1 MAHASNSWRSNR
13 FSLSFRLQCAL
24 RVVCLGATMF
34 VLIYLALTTALYASM
49 TILGLLVVMQT
60 WGLVGYVERTNRELV
75 RFLEAVK
82 YGDASQ
88 SWSSTKFRSTSF
100 RELADSF
107 ASVVGEFQKI
117 RVEKE
122 EQYQAVQRVL
132 QHVGAGLLAFDSEG
146 RVDFINPAAQRLLDV
161 GAVGSLDGIP
171 HKPLVHTLRTMQ
183 AGGRALVELVSNDEL
198 LQLVLVAT
206 KFRSHTIHKGN
217 SEQQHEAATREMTLV
232 SLHNIIG
239 ELEEKEV
246 EAWQTLI
253 RVLTHEI
260 MNSIAPISSLAGT
273 IGNAVEVAPEGVLD
287 EETRSDVQLA
297 ASTIRRRSEGLL
309 GFVEKYRNLTRIPK
323 PAFALVPVQRVF
335 RSVEKVMQPRLQSAS
350 KSDMVRLS
358 VEISPASL
366 EVIADEGLLEQLLIN
381 LLINACHAVEGVPN
395 PAITLAAW
403 QNERGR
409 VVMEVRDNGI
419 GIAPEALDKIF
430 IPFFTTKPDGS
441 GIGLSLARQVMVLHG
456 GSITA
461 RSVAGE
467 GTVFRLRF

>member
-1 MAHASNSWRSNR
+1 MMTSQWRSER

-24 RVVCLGATMF
+24 RVLAMGATMF
-34 VLIYLALTTALYASM
+34 VMVYLAMNTALYASM
-49 TILGLLVVMQT
+49 TIVSILVVVQV
-60 WGLVGYVERTNRELV
+60 WGLVNYVERTNRELV

-88 SWSSTKFRSTSF
+88 SWSSTKFRSASF

-107 ASVVGEFQKI
+107 SSVVGEFQKI

-132 QHVGAGLLAFDSEG
+132 QHVGTGLLAFDADG
-146 RVDFINPAAQRLLDV
+146 VVDFINPAAQRLLGI
-161 GAVGSLDGIP
+161 GAVRSLQSIP
-171 HKPLVHTLRTMQ
+171 HTHLVETLRTMQ
-183 AGGRALVELVSNDEL
+183 PSSRALVELVSNDEL
-198 LQLVLVAT
+198 LQLVLTAT
-206 KFRSHTIHKGN
+206 KFRSYANNTTSASTDKQP
-217 SEQQHEAATREMTLV
+217 STREMTLV

-273 IGNAVEVAPEGVLD
+273 IGDAVQAAPDGVLD
-287 EETRSDVQLA
+287 AETRADMQLA

-309 GFVEKYRNLTRIPK
+309 DFVANYRNLTRIPK
-323 PAFALVPVQRVF
+323 PTFALVPVRRLF
-335 RSVEKVMQPRLQSAS
+335 DSVAGLLRERLQAASVQLSAQ
-350 KSDMVRLS
+350 
-358 VEISPASL
+358 IAPASL
-366 EVIADEGLLEQLLIN
+366 ELIADERLIEQVLIN
-381 LLINACHAVEGVPN
+381 LLINALQAVEAAPK

-409 VVMEVRDNGI
+409 VVVEVRDNGS

-456 GSITA
+456 GSITV